1 TVGIAPLARVQIC
14 NWRAKR
20 TVARRDADRSG
31 FHACEQLGSRRRSS
45 SSTLLIT
52 GQLSQR
58 PLNVR
63 SASAAARR
71 ACATSTSWESSCLP
85 STAPAIQT
93 IPYAVTSIVDG
104 GGLMET

>member
-14 NWRAKR
+14 NRRAKR

-58 PLNVR
+58 PLNVSR
-63 SASAAARR
+63 
-71 ACATSTSWESSCLP
+71 SCLP

-104 GGLMET
+104 GGLMETW